1 MGGEFRGGDDGRW
14 RRIGGGGGGSSLAG
28 SSSSHAAELLNL
40 MAEWWEFSKEDRQRV
55 GLSND
60 LHPSI
65 EAKLATPT
73 EGSLTE
79 AFASFL
85 DDEAARDRE
94 EALIEAEKAAARE
107 QPTAGVARAGVGAAA
122 IRPSVVCYCR
132 DESIEPS
139 ASRRLCLTQKYKFLS
154 SPGVRPMEPQRKEWD
169 VGRAGDRTALRAAG
183 SSVVCY
189 CRDAAAL
196 YCLL

>member
-1 MGGEFRGGDDGRW
+1 
-14 RRIGGGGGGSSLAG
+14 
-28 SSSSHAAELLNL
+28 

-94 EALIEAEKAAARE
+94 EALIEAEKAAARRRGQRAQQHSS
-107 QPTAGVARAGVGAAA
+107 QPSSPTR
-122 IRPSVVCYCR
+122 
-132 DESIEPS
+132 
-139 ASRRLCLTQKYKFLS
+139 
-154 SPGVRPMEPQRKEWD
+154 SPGVR
-169 VGRAGDRTALRAAG
+169 
-183 SSVVCY
+183 
-189 CRDAAAL
+189 AAAQKNGTSTNGTSAVPAIEPPEARS
-196 YCLL
+196 LLLS